1 MSLLLGRAWPGG
13 GYNVFAG
20 GHDWKEGAVASK
32 KIADAPP
39 TEWQVVTV
47 DLWEMHKKP
56 MRIQA
61 LSLSALGGGAAFDR
75 ILLARTP
82 EDLK

>member
-1 MSLLLGRAWPGG
+1 MFGHAAGRRLQPGRAGR
-13 GYNVFAG
+13 
-20 GHDWKEGAVASK
+20 KAVASK
-32 KIADAPP
+32 KIAEAPP
-39 TEWQVVTV
+39 MDWQVVTV
-47 DLWEMHKKP
+47 DLWDLHKKP

-75 ILLARTP
+75 ILLARTA